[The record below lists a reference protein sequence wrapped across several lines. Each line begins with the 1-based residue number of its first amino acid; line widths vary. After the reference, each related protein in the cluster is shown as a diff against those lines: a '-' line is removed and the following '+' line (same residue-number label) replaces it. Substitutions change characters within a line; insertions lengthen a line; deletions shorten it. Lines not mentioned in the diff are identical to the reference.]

1 MAWGGVVKMG
11 FAESLSILL
20 GEAVKMSQHL
30 CKFSDD
36 EQPVGLEV

>member
-1 MAWGGVVKMG
+1 MAWGEVVEMG
-11 FAESLSILL
+11 FAESLSTLL

-36 EQPVGLEV
+36 AQSVGLEV